1 MEKKQSKIYRKQLNN
16 FNKIKGMANVTVAD
30 IKALREKT
38 SAGMALCKEALVKA
52 KGDMKKAIEYI
63 NERSDV
69 IGRLHSLTGA
79 KIGLCKLA
87 YEEAEKDFEKAVEL
101 IKERG
106 WDEPVAGDDD
116 KAEGV
121 IDAYVHGAER
131 KLVALAEVTCKTDFV
146 AKNEDFRKFVHEIT
160 LQVAA
165 MKPEFVSRD
174 DIGEE
179 KLTELKEVFTKELLE
194 EKKPKEMMEKIV
206 EGKLNK
212 YLAEKCLLEQKW
224 FKDESKTI
232 AGLLDETTQKMG
244 EPLAIKRILVWEL
257 GKK

>member
-1 MEKKQSKIYRKQLNN
+1 MSK
-16 FNKIKGMANVTVAD
+16 VTVDD
-30 IKALREKT
+30 IKTLRAKT
-38 SAGMALCKEALVKA
+38 SAGMALCKEALVKSD
-52 KGDMKKAIEYI
+52 GDMKKAVEYI

-87 YEEAEKDFEKAVEL
+87 YEDAEKDFEKAVEL

-106 WDEPVAGDDD
+106 WDDPVAGDTDG
-116 KAEGV
+116 KSEGI
-121 IDAYVHGAER
+121 IDAYVHGTDR

-146 AKNEDFRKFVHEIT
+146 AKNEDFRAFVHEIA

-165 MKPEFVSRD
+165 MKPEFISRD

-179 KLTELKEVFTKELLE
+179 KIKDLKETFTKELVE
-194 EKKPKEMMEKIV
+194 EKKPKDMLDKIV

-232 AGLLDETTQKMG
+232 SGLLDETIQKIG
-244 EPLAIKRILVWEL
+244 EPLKITRILVWEL

>member
-1 MEKKQSKIYRKQLNN
+1 MSK
-16 FNKIKGMANVTVAD
+16 VTVDD
-30 IKALREKT
+30 IKTLRAKT
-38 SAGMALCKEALVKA
+38 SAGMVLCKEALVKSD
-52 KGDMKKAIEYI
+52 GDMKKAVEYI

-87 YEEAEKDFEKAVEL
+87 YEDAEKDFEKAVEL

-106 WDEPVAGDDD
+106 WDDPVAGDTDG

-121 IDAYVHGAER
+121 IDAYVHGTDR

-146 AKNEDFRKFVHEIT
+146 AKNEDFRAFVHEIA

-165 MKPEFVSRD
+165 MKPEFISRD

-179 KLTELKEVFTKELLE
+179 KIKDLKETFTKELAE
-194 EKKPKEMMEKIV
+194 EKKPKEMLEKIV

-212 YLAEKCLLEQKW
+212 YLGEKCLLEQKW
-224 FKDESKTI
+224 FKDESKTMG
-232 AGLLDETTQKMG
+232 ALLDETIQKIG
-244 EPLAIKRILVWEL
+244 EPLKITRILIWEL

>member
-1 MEKKQSKIYRKQLNN
+1 
-16 FNKIKGMANVTVAD
+16 MANITIDD

-38 SAGMALCKEALVKA
+38 SAGMALCKEALVKSD
-52 KGDMKKAIEYI
+52 GDVKKAIGYI

-69 IGRLHSLTGA
+69 IGRLRDLTGA
-79 KIGLCKLA
+79 KIGLCKIA
-87 YEEAEKDFEKAVEL
+87 YKESEKDFEKAVEI

-106 WDEPVAGDDD
+106 WDQPIEGDPDE
-116 KAEGV
+116 KYEGI
-121 IDAYVHGAER
+121 IDAYVHGR
-131 KLVALAEVTCKTDFV
+131 DKRLVALAEVACKTDFV
-146 AKNEDFRKFVHEIT
+146 AKNDDFRNFVHEVV

-174 DIGEE
+174 DIEE
-179 KLTELKEVFTKELLE
+179 KEIKNLKDTFTKEVE
-194 EKKPKEMMEKIV
+194 AEKKPKEMVEKIV

-224 FKDESKTI
+224 FKDESRTLKD
-232 AGLLDETTQKMG
+232 LLDEATQKMG
-244 EPLAIKRILVWEL
+244 EPLTIKRILVWEL